1 MVDLGKIYG
10 LKNSDLRF
18 SQATRVVKGIQM
30 MLSLD
35 SPRWS
40 ELHHAY
46 GEASDI
52 PALLEA
58 LQTVPYSQGK
68 AEPWFSLWS
77 ALAHQ
82 GDVYSASFAAVPH
95 VVSVVASKPLQVD
108 FAYFQFPAWV
118 EICRLKNEIEVPED
132 LKTAY
137 FDALSQL
144 PNLVAAAST
153 REWNSDF
160 MASSLAAIS
169 AAKGQPKIAESVLEL
184 TPSVAE
190 EFITWFL
197 ER

>member
-1 MVDLGKIYG
+1 
-10 LKNSDLRF
+10 
-18 SQATRVVKGIQM
+18 

-35 SPRWS
+35 SPRWA

-52 PALLEA
+52 PALLEQ
-58 LQTVPYSQGK
+58 LQAVPNSQGK
-68 AEPWFSLWS
+68 SEPWFSLWN

-82 GDVYSASFAAVPH
+82 GDVYSASFAVVPH
-95 VVSVVASKPLQVD
+95 VVSVLASAPLKVD

-118 EICRLKNEIEVPED
+118 EICRLKNEIEIPDD
-132 LKTAY
+132 LKAAY

-144 PNLVAAAST
+144 PNLVATASI
-153 REWNSDF
+153 REWNSNF
-160 MASSLAAIS
+160 MASALAAI
-169 AAKGQPKIAESVLEL
+169 AVAKGQPKIAEAALEL

-190 EFITWFL
+190 EFMKWFL